1 MVPLLYTY
9 NNYFDLDY
17 DEILRLDRSLIEQI
31 LPIKLRFK
39 PYKKS
44 LIIIDRIKKEIE
56 KLLKDAFTI
65 STRYVECIYNIIS
78 VLKKKSKLRVCMY
91 IYFRNLNFVTLNDEY
106 TILMV
111 NILIK

>member
-1 MVPLLYTY
+1 LVPLLYTY

-78 VLKKKSKLRVCMY
+78 VLKKKKQTKSLYVY
-91 IYFRNLNFVTLNDEY
+91 IFQ
-106 TILMV
+106 
-111 NILIK
+111 KP

>member
-1 MVPLLYTY
+1 MLYTY

-56 KLLKDAFTI
+56 QLLKDAFTI

-78 VLKKKSKLRVCMY
+78 VLKKKKQTKSLYVY
-91 IYFRNLNFVTLNDEY
+91 IFQ
-106 TILMV
+106 
-111 NILIK
+111 KP

>member
-1 MVPLLYTY
+1 LVPLLYTY

-56 KLLKDAFTI
+56 QLLKDAFTI

-78 VLKKKSKLRVCMY
+78 VLKKKKQTKSLYVY
-91 IYFRNLNFVTLNDEY
+91 IFQ
-106 TILMV
+106 
-111 NILIK
+111 KP